1 MPILLNT
8 PYVTPVPTFDRVHL
22 DSLVIALDKTDYAK
36 TSIQARV
43 RLYHQDP
50 ITGIKSFSTETRDVS
65 IADAELWAIGLAQT
79 GDMRGV
85 TAAGY
90 IKEIVAL
97 LVATQTDLGTS
108 TVS

>member
-1 MPILLNT
+1 MPITLTT
-8 PYVTPVPTFDRVHL
+8 PYIPAVPQFDKVHL
-22 DSLVIALDKTDYAK
+22 DCLTIALEKTDYAK
-36 TSIQARV
+36 TNIQARV
-43 RLYHQDP
+43 RLYYQDP
-50 ITGIKSFSTETRDVS
+50 ISNVKTFSQETREIS
-65 IADAELWAIGLAQT
+65 IPDAEAWAIQLAGQ

-97 LVATQTDLGTS
+97 LVATQTEFGNS

>member
-1 MPILLNT
+1 MPILLNSPYT
-8 PYVTPVPTFDRVHL
+8 PPVPTFDRVHL

-36 TSIQARV
+36 TNIQARV
-43 RLYHQDP
+43 RLYYQDP
-50 ITGIKSFSTETRDVS
+50 VTNVKTFSTETRDIS
-65 IADAELWAIGLAQT
+65 IPDAELWAIGLAQQ

-85 TAAGY
+85 SAAGY

-97 LVATQTDLGTS
+97 LVATQTDLGAS